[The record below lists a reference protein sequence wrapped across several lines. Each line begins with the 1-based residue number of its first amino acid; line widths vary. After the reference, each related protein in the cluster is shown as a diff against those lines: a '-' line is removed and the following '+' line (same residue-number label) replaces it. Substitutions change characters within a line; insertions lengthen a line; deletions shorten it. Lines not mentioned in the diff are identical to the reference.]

1 MFETLEKAEE
11 AFAKLTED
19 YNNAKLELEAL
30 KEDRKKDAENEKKMK
45 DELDATK
52 KLNFQL
58 ANRLDISGGNKKTDE
73 ELIAEVMGWTKH

>member
-30 KEDRKKDAENEKKMK
+30 KEDRKKDAESEKKMK
-45 DELDATK
+45 EELDATK

-58 ANRLDISGGNKKTDE
+58 ANRLDVSGPKKSDE
-73 ELIAEVMGWTKH
+73 EILADMFGWK

>member
-19 YNNAKLELEAL
+19 YNNVKLELEAL
-30 KEDRKKDAENEKKMK
+30 KEDREKDAQNEKKMK
-45 DELDATK
+45 EELEATK

-58 ANRLDISGGNKKTDE
+58 ANRLDVRGPKKSDE
-73 ELIAEVMGWTKH
+73 EILADMFGWK

>member
-30 KEDRKKDAENEKKMK
+30 KEDRKKDIENEKKMK
-45 DELDATK
+45 EELDATK

-58 ANRLDISGGNKKTDE
+58 ANRLDVRGPKKSDE
-73 ELIAEVMGWTKH
+73 ELIGEIMGWKK

>member
-1 MFETLEKAEE
+1 MFETLEEAEE

-45 DELDATK
+45 EELDATK

-58 ANRLDISGGNKKTDE
+58 ANRLDVRGPKKSDE
-73 ELIAEVMGWTKH
+73 ERRGEIMGWKK

>member
-19 YNNAKLELEAL
+19 YNNVKLELEAL
-30 KEDRKKDAENEKKMK
+30 KEDREKDAENEKKMK
-45 DELDATK
+45 EELEAAK

-58 ANRLDISGGNKKTDE
+58 ANRLDVRGPQKSDE
-73 ELIAEVMGWTKH
+73 EILADMFGWK